1 LGVRAVAA
9 DRWPILNRLE
19 QKFMKTYTYY
29 SAARNRSQSF
39 QGDGLAMN
47 GTIATISQESQV
59 VGIINLAPGD
69 YIQTLQPST
78 T

>member
-1 LGVRAVAA
+1 MQDNVGNLGSQSGS
-9 DRWPILNRLE
+9 I
-19 QKFMKTYTYY
+19 KTYTYY

-47 GTIATISQESQV
+47 GTIATISLESQV

-69 YIQTLQPST
+69 YIQTLQTST